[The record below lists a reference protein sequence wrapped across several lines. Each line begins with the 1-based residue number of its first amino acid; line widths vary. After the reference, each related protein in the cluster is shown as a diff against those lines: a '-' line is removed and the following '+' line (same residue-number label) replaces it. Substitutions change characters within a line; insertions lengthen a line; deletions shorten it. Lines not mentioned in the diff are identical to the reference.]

1 MTKEG
6 PPNID
11 SLRGTNELVYTFFKS
26 LGHEHLPA
34 ASVTCVAFSPD
45 GAYIACGADDGQVS
59 VWSNSDSLTL
69 LHIISGK
76 PSVKCIKWLNEDCL
90 VGGMEDGALA
100 YIYIDKVL
108 CNPPAPHPS
117 LKLTD

>member
-6 PPNID
+6 APNLD
-11 SLRGTNELVYTFFKS
+11 SLRGTNKLVYTFFKS

-45 GAYIACGADDGQVS
+45 GVYIACGADDGKVS
-59 VWSNSDSLTL
+59 VWTNSDSLTL
-69 LHIISGK
+69 TAHCLWKALRQVHQ
-76 PSVKCIKWLNEDCL
+76 WLNEDCL

-100 YIYIDKVL
+100 YIYIDKVP
-108 CNPPAPHPS
+108 CNLAAPHTLS
-117 LKLTD
+117 